1 MLPRLNPMHR
11 GPALQTMTHLAMIEF
26 RSSWQKHDL
35 GKSPKLVHISLGTT
49 WDEGTGLPATVS
61 EV

>member
-1 MLPRLNPMHR
+1 MLPRLNPMHH
-11 GPALQTMTHLAMIEF
+11 GPALQTMTHLVTTEF

-35 GKSPKLVHISLGTT
+35 GKSPKLLQISLGTA
-49 WDEGTGLPATVS
+49 WDEGTGLAATVS

>member
-1 MLPRLNPMHR
+1 MHH
-11 GPALQTMTHLAMIEF
+11 GPTLQTMTHLAMIEF

-35 GKSPKLVHISLGTT
+35 GKSPKLVQISLGTT
-49 WDEGTGLPATVS
+49 WDEGTGLAATVS